1 VTLEHPRQL
10 VFFTTACIPAVES
23 FWHFKNDLLDS
34 AVMKK
39 DSIYSESMTA
49 IGDFSFDAQVADVFS
64 DMIERSVPGYRSII
78 TMIETLTG
86 HYAQPGSNLYDL
98 GCSLGGATLSMARG
112 LTAQNCT
119 IFAVDNS
126 AAMVERCR
134 KATDLTHTC
143 ASVRV
148 VEGDILTTEIANA
161 SVVVINFTLQFIP
174 PPDRFQ
180 LLEKISAGMRP
191 GGVLIL
197 SEKVVFEDP
206 HLDELL
212 FDIHHDFKRAHGYS
226 DLEISQKR
234 SALENV
240 LIPET
245 IPAHRDRLLKAG
257 FSSVDVW
264 FQCFNFMSMLA
275 IK

>member
-1 VTLEHPRQL
+1 M
-10 VFFTTACIPAVES
+10 S
-23 FWHFKNDLLDS
+23 
-34 AVMKK
+34 K
-39 DSIYSESMTA
+39 DQVYSESMA
-49 IGDFSFDAQVADVFS
+49 KIANFSFDAQVADVFT

-78 TMIETLTG
+78 TMIETLTE
-86 HYAQPGSNLYDL
+86 HYAQPHSKLYDL
-98 GCSLGGATLSMARG
+98 GCSLGGAALSMRCGITVEGCEIIA
-112 LTAQNCT
+112 
-119 IFAVDNS
+119 IDNS
-126 AAMVERCR
+126 ESMVERC
-134 KATDLTHTC
+134 KKT
-143 ASVRV
+143 
-148 VEGDILTTEIANA
+148 VERDHNPTPVQTLCGDIRNIDIQEA
-161 SVVVINFTLQFIP
+161 SVVVLNFTLQFIP
-174 PPDRFQ
+174 PADRIQ
-180 LLEKISAGMRP
+180 LLEKISLGMRS

-197 SEKVVFEDP
+197 SEKVIFEDE

-245 IPAHRDRLLKAG
+245 IPTHRNRLLQAG
-257 FSSVDVW
+257 FTSVDVW

>member
-1 VTLEHPRQL
+1 MSKDQIYH
-10 VFFTTACIPAVES
+10 
-23 FWHFKNDLLDS
+23 DS
-34 AVMKK
+34 MAH
-39 DSIYSESMTA
+39 IA
-49 IGDFSFDAQVADVFS
+49 DFNFDAQVADVFT

-78 TMIETLTG
+78 TMIETLTE

-98 GCSLGGATLSMARG
+98 GCSLGGATLSMGRG
-112 LTAQNCT
+112 LTADDCQ
-119 IFAVDNS
+119 IIAIDNS
-126 AAMVERCR
+126 AAMVERCQKTIAR
-134 KATDLTHTC
+134 AHTC
-143 ASVRV
+143 ARVSV
-148 VEGDILTTEIANA
+148 VEGDIVTTEIANA
-161 SVVVINFTLQFIP
+161 SVVVLNFTLQFIP
-174 PPDRFQ
+174 PEERGQ
-180 LLEKISAGMRP
+180 LLKKISDGMRP

-197 SEKVVFEDP
+197 SEKVTFEDE

-240 LIPET
+240 LLPET
-245 IPAHRDRLLKAG
+245 IPAHRERLLNAG
-257 FSSVDVW
+257 FTSVDVW